1 MDPENQDRIK
11 GLVDEHGADDL
22 VVVLGAADLESLEVA
37 AETVTMGD
45 PAYVGPLAGVQLG
58 LPVVHILE
66 EDVKEQV
73 DAGVYDEQVGLL
85 EMTLDVEQV
94 REAARKFPGPLTQR
108 RALRLVGLL
117 LGHEADE
124 VDREHR
130 RRRRSTRSRPWR
142 CPAICWSASGV
153 EPREP
158 RRVARRSRRAG
169 WAGGPAAARAGSRR
183 RRPRRG
189 RPPSRP
195 IERLQGCDWRT
206 GHQRSTPVAR

>member
-11 GLVDEHGADDL
+11 GLVDTHGADDL

-66 EDVKEQV
+66 EDVKGQV

-94 REAARKFPGPLTQR
+94 RDAARKFPGR
-108 RALRLVGLL
+108 
-117 LGHEADE
+117 DE
-124 VDREHR
+124 
-130 RRRRSTRSRPWR
+130 
-142 CPAICWSASGV
+142 
-153 EPREP
+153 
-158 RRVARRSRRAG
+158 
-169 WAGGPAAARAGSRR
+169 
-183 RRPRRG
+183 
-189 RPPSRP
+189 
-195 IERLQGCDWRT
+195 
-206 GHQRSTPVAR
+206 